1 MAADSRMV
9 ARRNGYLLH
18 CNLLGEPP
26 NRSAFLSR
34 NTLLSHVSSKD
45 GRFISHAPGYH
56 RELLVPHVSSN
67 DLLPCILRLPGPRG
81 TLPRTISACG
91 GKRAHQCS
99 TRLVAG
105 KLSVPLSEDGG

>member
-1 MAADSRMV
+1 MAAYSRMV
-9 ARRNGYLLH
+9 ARRNGYLLN

-45 GRFISHAPGYH
+45 GRFISHASGYH
-56 RELLVPHVSSN
+56 RELLVSHVSRN
-67 DLLPCILRLPGPRG
+67 DLLSCILRLRGPRG
-81 TLPRTISACG
+81 TLPWTISAGG

-105 KLSVPLSEDGG
+105 EMSVPLSENGG